1 MPSGTVTSTEDKTL
15 VIKDADEAWIYV
27 DGETSWRY
35 PLGPAEYEAALKR
48 TIDQAVSLGWD
59 KILECAVEDY
69 QGLASRVSLDL
80 GGSGIPGT
88 AATDQRIKAWRAG
101 ANFTADPELLTLM
114 FNYGRYLL
122 ISSSR
127 EGSLPANLQG
137 IWNNDFAPMWDSKF
151 TMNINLEMNY
161 WASETGNLPETVQPL
176 FDHIQR
182 MQARGQTVAKEM
194 YNMSGW
200 VCHHNS
206 DIWADCAPLDSR
218 TYWGAWP
225 MSGPWLMLHLY
236 EHYRFQ
242 RKNEFATGFAL
253 PIVEDLMD
261 FYYEFSRLEDGKYV
275 TLYGSSPENRYVI
288 PNGKATAG
296 STSGLDVGPAMD
308 RQLLHELFSGYLEL
322 KKTTG
327 QTEGLSKAKDYLS
340 RIRGPDIS
348 RAGHLLEWS
357 EDLGEIEPGHR
368 HLSHLFGIFPGG
380 HIHPLINRTVSDAAA
395 TSLRRRMDNGSG
407 QTGWSAA
414 WAVALYARLLDGDSA
429 VYRAGTLI
437 DRSVFDNLFGKTS
450 IFQID
455 ANLGVP
461 GGIIEVL
468 LQSHTGTVHI
478 GAALPKTLIPDGE
491 VRGLRAR
498 GGFLVDLAWKSHKI
512 TTASVRSTQGGSLSL
527 RVQEG
532 VAFSVDGKKYV
543 GPIKTIAG
551 KEYSIRVY

>member
-1 MPSGTVTSTEDKTL
+1 
-15 VIKDADEAWIYV
+15 
-27 DGETSWRY
+27 
-35 PLGPAEYEAALKR
+35 
-48 TIDQAVSLGWD
+48 
-59 KILECAVEDY
+59 
-69 QGLASRVSLDL
+69 
-80 GGSGIPGT
+80 
-88 AATDQRIKAWRAG
+88 
-101 ANFTADPELLTLM
+101 
-114 FNYGRYLL
+114 
-122 ISSSR
+122 
-127 EGSLPANLQG
+127 
-137 IWNNDFAPMWDSKF
+137 MWDSKF

-161 WASETGNLPETVQPL
+161 WASETGNLPETMQPL
-176 FDHIQR
+176 FDHIER
-182 MQARGQTVAKEM
+182 MQARGRAVAKEM

-242 RKNEFATGFAL
+242 RNDEFATGFAL

-261 FYYEFSRLEDGKYV
+261 FYYDFSRLEDGKYV

-288 PNGKATAG
+288 PSGKATAG
-296 STSGLDVGPAMD
+296 STSGLDVSPAMD
-308 RQLLHELFSGYLEL
+308 RQLLYEFFSGYLEL
-322 KKTTG
+322 KNTTG

-340 RIRGPDIS
+340 KIRGPDIGS
-348 RAGHLLEWS
+348 AGQLLEWS
-357 EDLGEIEPGHR
+357 EDVEEVEPGHR

-380 HIHPLINRTVSDAAA
+380 HIHPLINRTISDAAA
-395 TSLRRRMDNGSG
+395 RSLRRRMDNGSG

-429 VYRAGTLI
+429 IYRAGTLI

-478 GAALPKTLIPDGE
+478 GAALPRTLIPDGE
-491 VRGLRAR
+491 ARGLKAR
-498 GGFLVDLAWKSHKI
+498 GGFLVDLAWENHKI
-512 TTASVRSTQGGSLSL
+512 TTARVRSMHGGPLSL

-532 VAFSVDGKKYV
+532 VAFSVDGEKYV
-543 GPIKTIAG
+543 GSIQSIAG
-551 KEYSIRVY
+551 KEYSIRAF